1 MDVVS
6 NNECLRELKFLQA
19 NFEEFD
25 PKGIMDEIVLLF
37 RFTWAKKKKIEEASQ
52 HQLAVII
59 DDEIKNL
66 TPKNPKTNMFKRI
79 GNTFNRK
86 NT

>member
-37 RFTWAKKKKIEEASQ
+37 RFT
-52 HQLAVII
+52 
-59 DDEIKNL
+59 
-66 TPKNPKTNMFKRI
+66 
-79 GNTFNRK
+79 
-86 NT
+86 